1 MNTSKHTFLL
11 VLGILGL
18 VAVAI
23 VAISPLI
30 ALGSNQII
38 FTVVPA
44 LEAVRIS
51 VFGS

>member
-1 MNTSKHTFLL
+1 MNTSKHTIFIF
-11 VLGILGL
+11 LGILGL
-18 VAVAI
+18 IAMTI

-30 ALGSNQII
+30 VLGSNQIV

-51 VFGS
+51 VFGG

>member
-1 MNTSKHTFLL
+1 MSTSKKAFLL
-11 VLGILGL
+11 FLGVLAIIGL
-18 VAVAI
+18 AI

-38 FTVVPA
+38 FTVAPT

-51 VFGS
+51 AFGN

>member
-1 MNTSKHTFLL
+1 MNTRKQAFFHALW
-11 VLGILGL
+11 ILGL
-18 VAVAI
+18 IALAI

>member
-1 MNTSKHTFLL
+1 MNTNKHTIFLF
-11 VLGILGL
+11 LGILGL
-18 VAVAI
+18 IALAI

-51 VFGS
+51 VFGN

>member
-1 MNTSKHTFLL
+1 MNTRMHKFFLF
-11 VLGILGL
+11 LGIFGL
-18 VAVAI
+18 IAMAI

-30 ALGSNQII
+30 ALGSNQIV